1 MKDNVKIVF
10 QGDSITDA
18 GREKRDYHHMGN
30 GYPYYVTESLVS
42 RFPNV
47 AFEFI
52 NQGISGNRSGQLFD
66 RLQTDAIAFEPDI
79 ISVLIGV
86 NDVWHRYA
94 KNPIR
99 TTDEQFE
106 ANLRAILSTL
116 REHTSA
122 KLLLLQPYLLDGEET
137 AHFRAEL
144 DRIIAIV
151 NRLADEYADAY
162 VRLDEMFAE
171 AMKTQPEPCYY
182 SRDGVHPNANGATFI
197 AEHYLEAVKPLIES
211 L

>member
-1 MKDNVKIVF
+1 MKDSIKIVF

-30 GYPYYVTESLVS
+30 GYPHYVAESLIS
-42 RFPNV
+42 CFPNV

-66 RLQTDAIAFEPDI
+66 RLYTDAIAFEPDI

-86 NDVWHRYA
+86 NDVWHRHER
-94 KNPIR
+94 NVIR

-122 KLLLLQPYLLDGEET
+122 KILLLQPYLLDGEET
-137 AHFRAEL
+137 AHLRPEL

-182 SRDGVHPNANGATFI
+182 SRDGVHPVSKASALI